1 MNSTGFINTI
11 LSRKEDKGYQ
21 ANLKRGVSKGTE
33 HYAYPLV
40 AKFCDLAKE
49 TEAKAFITVGAFM
62 AASKCHHTTNI
73 GNFGASLKALA
84 LSRNGTPGSGCPTDS
99 RASRILRCRNSKEVL
114 EAIKASLHMISS
126 GNVYVN
132 YTRLIDDIINWSP
145 EIARLWAKG
154 YYTSNLEVANRY
166 QTNSEEV

>member
-1 MNSTGFINTI
+1 
-11 LSRKEDKGYQ
+11 
-21 ANLKRGVSKGTE
+21 
-33 HYAYPLV
+33 
-40 AKFCDLAKE
+40 
-49 TEAKAFITVGAFM
+49 
-62 AASKCHHTTNI
+62 
-73 GNFGASLKALA
+73 
-84 LSRNGTPGSGCPTDS
+84 
-99 RASRILRCRNSKEVL
+99 
-114 EAIKASLHMISS
+114 MISS